1 MRVTMNSLY
10 DRINTDLSRL
20 VENQAK
26 TNAAISSGKIY
37 RRPSDAPVNLTHA
50 LGYRSE
56 LSDTKQFSRNIVFGQ
71 GWVQATETAMRQ
83 VQDRLQRAKELA
95 VEGANDTLTD
105 ADRRA
110 IADEVNVILEEVVS
124 IANTSIGG
132 RYILAGSRTKGY
144 ENGETPFM
152 LNSKD
157 GTVTYNGNSEDFSI
171 DIGTGQ
177 TQKINLDG
185 KTALMESGT
194 FEALDMLQD
203 ALNANSQHSVETAI
217 ADLNVSIEY
226 ISRQTA
232 KLGAMGNTLEKKDEL
247 TTTLSLTIEERLS
260 DVEDTDIIRAIS
272 DLKTLDAGYQAALA
286 AASKVMKMSLADFV

>member
-1 MRVTMNSLY
+1 MNSLY

-26 TNAAISSGKIY
+26 TNASISSGKIY

-83 VQDRLQRAKELA
+83 VQDRLARAHELA
-95 VEGANDTLTD
+95 VEGANDTLNAT
-105 ADRRA
+105 DRRA
-110 IADEVNVILEEVVS
+110 IADEVKVILEEVVS

-144 ENGETPFM
+144 DNGETPFM
-152 LNSKD
+152 LDKE
-157 GTVTYNGNSEDFSI
+157 GQVTYNGNEEDFSI

-185 KTALMESGT
+185 KTALVQSGA

-203 ALNANSQHSVETAI
+203 ALNANSQHSIETAI
-217 ADLNVSIEY
+217 EDLSVSMEY
-226 ISRQTA
+226 VTRQTA
-232 KLGAMGNTLEKKDEL
+232 KLGAMGNTLEKKEEL
-247 TTTLSLTIEERLS
+247 STSLSLTIEERLS

>member
-50 LGYRSE
+50 LGYRSD

-83 VQDRLQRAKELA
+83 VQDRLTRAHELA
-95 VEGANDTLTD
+95 IEGANDTLNAT
-105 ADRRA
+105 DRRA
-110 IADEVNVILEEVVS
+110 IADEVKVILEEVVS

-144 ENGETPFM
+144 ANGETPFM
-152 LNSKD
+152 LDRD
-157 GTVTYNGNSEDFSI
+157 GKVTYNGNEEDFSI
-171 DIGTGQ
+171 DTGTGQ

-185 KTALMESGT
+185 KTALVQSGA

-203 ALNANSQHSVETAI
+203 ALNANSQHSIETAI
-217 ADLNVSIEY
+217 GDLQLSMNHVSQ
-226 ISRQTA
+226 QTA
-232 KLGAMGNTLEKKDEL
+232 KLGAMGNTLDKKEEL
-247 TTTLSLTIEERLS
+247 STSLSLTIEERLS

>member
-50 LGYRSE
+50 LGYRSD

-83 VQDRLQRAKELA
+83 VQDRLTRAHELA
-95 VEGANDTLTD
+95 IEGANDTLNAT
-105 ADRRA
+105 DRRA
-110 IADEVNVILEEVVS
+110 IADEVKVILEEVVS

-144 ENGETPFM
+144 ANGETPFM
-152 LNSKD
+152 LDRD
-157 GTVTYNGNSEDFSI
+157 GKVTYNGNEEDFSI

-185 KTALMESGT
+185 KTALVQSGA

-203 ALNANSQHSVETAI
+203 ALNANSQHSIETAI
-217 ADLNVSIEY
+217 GDLQISMNHVSQ
-226 ISRQTA
+226 QTA
-232 KLGAMGNTLEKKDEL
+232 KLGAMGNTLDKKEEL
-247 TTTLSLTIEERLS
+247 STSLSLTIEERLS

>member
-26 TNAAISSGKIY
+26 TNASISSGKIY

-83 VQDRLQRAKELA
+83 VQDRLTRAHELA
-95 VEGANDTLTD
+95 VEGANDTLNAT
-105 ADRRA
+105 DRRA
-110 IADEVNVILEEVVS
+110 IADEVKVILEEVVS

-144 ENGETPFM
+144 DNGETPFM
-152 LNSKD
+152 LDKY
-157 GTVTYNGNSEDFSI
+157 GQVTYNGNEEDFSI

-185 KTALMESGT
+185 KTALVQSGA

-203 ALNANSQHSVETAI
+203 ALNANSQHSIETAI
-217 ADLNVSIEY
+217 EDLSVSMEY
-226 ISRQTA
+226 VTRQTA
-232 KLGAMGNTLEKKDEL
+232 KLGAMGNTLEKKEEL
-247 TTTLSLTIEERLS
+247 STSLSLTIEERLS

>member
-26 TNAAISSGKIY
+26 TNASISSGKIY

-83 VQDRLQRAKELA
+83 VQDRLTRAHELA
-95 VEGANDTLTD
+95 VEGANDTLNAT
-105 ADRRA
+105 DRRA
-110 IADEVNVILEEVVS
+110 IADEVKVILEEVVS

-144 ENGETPFM
+144 DNGETPFM
-152 LNSKD
+152 LDKE
-157 GTVTYNGNSEDFSI
+157 GQVTYNGNEEDFSI

-185 KTALMESGT
+185 KTALVQSGA

-203 ALNANSQHSVETAI
+203 ALNANSQHSIETAI
-217 ADLNVSIEY
+217 EDLSVSMEY
-226 ISRQTA
+226 VTRQTA
-232 KLGAMGNTLEKKDEL
+232 KLGAMGNTLEKKEEL
-247 TTTLSLTIEERLS
+247 STSLSLTIEERLS

>member
-26 TNAAISSGKIY
+26 TNASISSGKIY

-83 VQDRLQRAKELA
+83 VQDRLTRAHELA
-95 VEGANDTLTD
+95 VEGANDTLNAT
-105 ADRRA
+105 DRRA
-110 IADEVNVILEEVVS
+110 IADEVKVILEEVVS

-144 ENGETPFM
+144 DNGETPFM
-152 LNSKD
+152 LDKE
-157 GTVTYNGNSEDFSI
+157 GQVTYNGNEEDFSI

-185 KTALMESGT
+185 KTALVQSGA

-203 ALNANSQHSVETAI
+203 ALNANSQHSIETAI
-217 ADLNVSIEY
+217 EDLNVSMEY
-226 ISRQTA
+226 VTRQTA
-232 KLGAMGNTLEKKDEL
+232 KLGAMGNTLEKKEEL
-247 TTTLSLTIEERLS
+247 STSLSLTIEERLS

>member
-50 LGYRSE
+50 LGYRSD

-83 VQDRLQRAKELA
+83 VQDRLTRAHELA
-95 VEGANDTLTD
+95 IEGANDTLNAT
-105 ADRRA
+105 DRRA
-110 IADEVNVILEEVVS
+110 IADEVKVILEEVVS

-144 ENGETPFM
+144 ANGETPFM
-152 LNSKD
+152 LDREGK
-157 GTVTYNGNSEDFSI
+157 VTYNGNEEDFSI

-185 KTALMESGT
+185 KTALVQSGA

-203 ALNANSQHSVETAI
+203 ALNANSQHSIETAI
-217 ADLNVSIEY
+217 GDLQISMNHVSQ
-226 ISRQTA
+226 QTA
-232 KLGAMGNTLEKKDEL
+232 KLGAMGNTLDKKEEL
-247 TTTLSLTIEERLS
+247 STSLSLTIEERLS

>member
-26 TNAAISSGKIY
+26 TNASISSGKIY

-83 VQDRLQRAKELA
+83 VQDRLARAHELA
-95 VEGANDTLTD
+95 VEGANDTLNAT
-105 ADRRA
+105 DRRA
-110 IADEVNVILEEVVS
+110 IADEVKVILEEVVS

-144 ENGETPFM
+144 DNGETPFM
-152 LNSKD
+152 LDKE
-157 GTVTYNGNSEDFSI
+157 GQVTYNGNEEDFSI

-185 KTALMESGT
+185 KTALVQSGA

-203 ALNANSQHSVETAI
+203 ALNANSQHSIETAI
-217 ADLNVSIEY
+217 EDLSVSMEY
-226 ISRQTA
+226 VTRQTA
-232 KLGAMGNTLEKKDEL
+232 KLGAMGNTLEKKEEL
-247 TTTLSLTIEERLS
+247 STSLSLTIEERLS

>member
-10 DRINTDLSRL
+10 DRINTDLTRL

-26 TNAAISSGKIY
+26 TNASISSGKIY

-83 VQDRLQRAKELA
+83 VQDRLARAHELA
-95 VEGANDTLTD
+95 VEGANDTLNAT
-105 ADRRA
+105 DRRA
-110 IADEVNVILEEVVS
+110 IADEIKVILEEVVS

-144 ENGETPFM
+144 DNGETPFM
-152 LNSKD
+152 LDKE
-157 GTVTYNGNSEDFSI
+157 GQVTYNGNEEDFSI

-185 KTALMESGT
+185 KTALVQSGA

-203 ALNANSQHSVETAI
+203 ALNANSQHSIETAI
-217 ADLNVSIEY
+217 EDLNVSMEY
-226 ISRQTA
+226 VTRQTA
-232 KLGAMGNTLEKKDEL
+232 KLGAMGNTLEKKEEL
-247 TTTLSLTIEERLS
+247 STSLSLTIEERLS